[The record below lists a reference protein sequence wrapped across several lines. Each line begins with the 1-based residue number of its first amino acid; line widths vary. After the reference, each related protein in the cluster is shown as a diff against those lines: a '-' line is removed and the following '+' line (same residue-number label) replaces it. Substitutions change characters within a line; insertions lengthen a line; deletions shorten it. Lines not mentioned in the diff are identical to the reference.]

1 MPRRYD
7 LETLVGRCKKRAD
20 KENDTH
26 ISTAE
31 WAELISEQ
39 YGELYE
45 IVSGTGLRYFE
56 TVHSFTANGADS
68 YDEPDDHGKTVGV
81 DRVESDGTRVSLRP
95 LMAQERTRYGG
106 STGEAVEYA
115 IVDDQIFLYPTPSS
129 GDYELIYIPQP
140 PDISSYANGDLID
153 VVCIYG
159 EAFLLWGVAVKA
171 LAKSE
176 GDIRAA
182 MAERDRAG
190 VRLMEWAA
198 ERDANEP
205 RRRVLDDEYDS
216 FVGGRDPDFW
226 RYR

>member
-7 LETLVGRCKKRAD
+7 LQTLVSRCQKRCD
-20 KENDTH
+20 KENDDH
-26 ISTAE
+26 IADAE
-31 WAELISEQ
+31 WAALISEQ
-39 YGELYE
+39 YGELFE

-56 TVHSFTANGADS
+56 TVHSFTATGADS

-81 DRVESDGTRVSLRP
+81 DRVASDGTRVALRP

-106 STGEAVEYA
+106 ATGDACEYA
-115 IVDDQIFLYPTPSS
+115 IVDDQIFLYPKPSS
-129 GDYELIYIPQP
+129 GSYEVIYIPQP
-140 PDISSYANGDLID
+140 PDISSYADADLID

-159 EAFLLWGVAVKA
+159 EAFLIWGVAVKA

-176 GDIRAA
+176 GDLRAA

-190 VRLMEWAA
+190 ARLMEWAA

-205 RRRVLDDEYDS
+205 RRRVLDTEYMD
-216 FVGGRDPDFW
+216 GWGRDPDW
-226 RYR
+226 GRR

>member
-7 LETLVGRCKKRAD
+7 LETLVERCKQRCD
-20 KENDTH
+20 KENDDH
-26 ISTAE
+26 IADAE
-31 WAELISEQ
+31 WAALISEQ
-39 YGELYE
+39 YGELFE

-56 TVHSFTANGADS
+56 TVYEFTADGSDS

-81 DRVESDGTRVSLRP
+81 DRVASDGTRVALRP

-106 STGEAVEYA
+106 ATGDACEYA
-115 IVDDQIFLYPTPSS
+115 IIDDQVFLYPKPSS
-129 GDYELIYIPQP
+129 GDYEIIYIPQP
-140 PDISSYANGDLID
+140 PDISAYADSDMID

-159 EAFLLWGVAVKA
+159 EAFLIWGVAVKA

-176 GDIRAA
+176 GDLRAA

-190 VRLMEWAA
+190 ARLMEWAA

-205 RRRVLDDEYDS
+205 RRRVLDTEYMD
-216 FVGGRDPDFW
+216 GWGRDPDW
-226 RYR
+226 GRW